1 MIKTI
6 SNSARVIQIINLG
19 DNPSFDSCDVV
30 VELRGGQRFGGT
42 FFTQSYLSMLMEK
55 NKRTGEFAGGQYLWA
70 AGMIVVDRLDVETIG
85 LIVDDL
91 LGEGQLHVAFTGL
104 AS

>member
-1 MIKTI
+1 
-6 SNSARVIQIINLG
+6 
-19 DNPSFDSCDVV
+19 
-30 VELRGGQRFGGT
+30 
-42 FFTQSYLSMLMEK
+42 MLMEK